1 MSQIYYTIEKMAG
14 DLWQPLTAADVG
26 DEGGGEPEFDNED
39 AAAQQI
45 QTLSK
50 PKAGKAGKNGEAAA
64 PVRAG
69 SYRIVQKLRLKSGII
84 GAPSAPGALDPPIV
98 PRNLEKLK
106 ARRDEERKL
115 EDEQF
120 ERSGYIAP
128 RVPLAEQRREVSGS
142 PYSVSGHDRITSS
155 GDLGAKAGMAARHPS
170 KEGTPPPAS
179 ASSASKK

>member
-1 MSQIYYTIEKMAG
+1 MSQIYYTIEKMVG
-14 DLWQPLTAADVG
+14 DMYQPLSAADVG
-26 DEGGGEPEFDNED
+26 DDSGGEPEFDTED
-39 AAAQQI
+39 AAQQQI
-45 QTLSK
+45 QSLSK
-50 PKAGKAGKNGEAAA
+50 PKAGKGGKADAA

-84 GAPSAPGALDPPIV
+84 GAPSAPGALDPPVV

-106 ARRDEERKL
+106 ALRDEQRKL